1 MRGGR
6 SIAMNWLDSLKIAL
20 LQEDSQRAF
29 ELSSNLPPEGFR
41 NLEEMLMAREMIA
54 QTTELLKKE
63 KERVRI
69 AMQQIRTAQKFL
81 QE

>member
-1 MRGGR
+1 
-6 SIAMNWLDSLKIAL
+6 MNWLDSLKIAL
-20 LQEDSQRAF
+20 LQEDCKKAF
-29 ELSSNLPPEGFR
+29 ELSTNLPSEGFQS
-41 NLEEMLMAREMIA
+41 LEEMLMAREMIA